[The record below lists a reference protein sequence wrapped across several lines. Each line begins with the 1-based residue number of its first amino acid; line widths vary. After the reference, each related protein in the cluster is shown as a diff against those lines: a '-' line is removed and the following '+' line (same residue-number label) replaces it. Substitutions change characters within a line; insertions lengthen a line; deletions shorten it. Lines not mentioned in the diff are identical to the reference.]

1 MRTIVAVAAAVT
13 SVLAAGDAAPA
24 AAAPAGPTAQARR
37 LVAMPYD
44 AFLVVKQT
52 APATPFDWSSAGCSR
67 TPPEWAAIFDGPC
80 QQHDFGYRNFGN
92 GLRLDRT
99 EARRA
104 WVDGRLLAG
113 LRQVCAERYRSV
125 RLALCRAKARLMWA
139 AVRTFNDWSG

>member
-1 MRTIVAVAAAVT
+1 MI
-13 SVLAAGDAAPA
+13 APTNINIEI
-24 AAAPAGPTAQARR
+24 AAAPPDGTHSHIADPRSVHARD
-37 LVAMPYD
+37 V
-44 AFLVVKQT
+44 
-52 APATPFDWSSAGCSR
+52 SALS
-67 TPPEWAAIFDGPC
+67 
-80 QQHDFGYRNFGN
+80 HDFGYRNFGN